1 MSYAHIFVHPGA
13 MERRKH
19 CVIISSLLWIIL
31 VRSFDPSLS
40 YFNSSLSHSEE
51 LYDNIL
57 NIVTIFFFI
66 FLPIFGLLTDI
77 KFGWINAATIST
89 CIGAL
94 CSLFSIVISLA
105 LRDKENVVALVTS
118 VSIPLAQLAR
128 IYFEVSIFCFGTE
141 ELIEMAAGS
150 DSLSSYIWWRSW
162 CTNLGTMIT
171 VGSSCLFYSH
181 KNYKIYSSSFHFILL
196 VLIIVT
202 ALVIK
207 RWALKHGD
215 SANPLK
221 LIFGVLCFA
230 FKNKYPLNRSALTY
244 WEKAPSRINFGKTK
258 YGGPFLEKD
267 VESVKTL
274 FRLLPLIAVI
284 TMIEFPYQTLSVK
297 KMTPKQCL
305 VYGSYFIENCVAI
318 VTVPIYQFI
327 IKPFCIQ
334 RMRLTM
340 LKRIIIGI
348 ALTVF
353 GKLGFVVLDLYIS
366 IPAYLNYKETICLLQ
381 SAENN
386 TSEYI
391 DDFYLY
397 FQLLPSCINS
407 VGVLLV
413 IAGSFEFVFAQAPR
427 SMRGLLIRIWFSI
440 TGIYEVA
447 GWMMVKPFK
456 AASEYLIPSCE
467 LYVLLMNFLVMLASL
482 IMSMLCSQRYRL
494 HSNEDVFNP
503 HLIAEIYYEKQFNQR
518 DKLISYDS
526 LSASV
531 NSN

>member
-1 MSYAHIFVHPGA
+1 
-13 MERRKH
+13 MERKSQ
-19 CVIISSLLWIIL
+19 CIVISSLLWIIL
-31 VRSFDPSLS
+31 VRSFEPYSIKNWDK
-40 YFNSSLSHSEE
+40 NE
-51 LYDNIL
+51 YDNIL
-57 NIVTIFFFI
+57 NVVSIFFYI

-77 KFGWINAATIST
+77 KLGWIKAATIST

-94 CSLFSIVISLA
+94 CYLSCIIISLSLDLDKANAAVLVIFVISALA
-105 LRDKENVVALVTS
+105 LFTRL
-118 VSIPLAQLAR
+118 
-128 IYFEVSIFCFGTE
+128 YFEVSILCFIAE
-141 ELIEMAAGS
+141 ELVEIASSSEE
-150 DSLSSYIWWRSW
+150 LSSYIWWRSW
-162 CTNLGTMIT
+162 CTNFGTMIT
-171 VGSSCLFYSH
+171 YFSSCLLNSYN
-181 KNYKIYSSSFHFILL
+181 NYEIYMSSIHFVLL
-196 VLIIVT
+196 IFII
-202 ALVIK
+202 ASSLAIK
-207 RWALKHGD
+207 RWAIKYNY
-215 SANPLK
+215 SMNPLK
-221 LIFGVLCFA
+221 IISSVLHFA
-230 FKNKYPLNRSALTY
+230 FKNKHPLNRSALTY
-244 WEKAPSRINFGKTK
+244 WEEAPSRINFGKTK

-267 VESVKTL
+267 VESVKTF

-284 TMIEFPYQTLSVK
+284 TMIDFPYQKLGHLAVTTMKL
-297 KMTPKQCL
+297 KQCL
-305 VYGSYFIENCVAI
+305 LSGSYFIENCVAI
-318 VTVPIYQFI
+318 VTVPIYQFA

-447 GWMMVKPFK
+447 GWMMAKPFK

-467 LYVLLMNFLVMLASL
+467 LYVLIMNLLVMLASL
-482 IMSMLCSQRYRL
+482 IMSVLCSQQYRL

-526 LSASV
+526 MLESV
-531 NSN
+531 NPD